1 MAQFD
6 VYENQNPETKA
17 TIPYL
22 LDLQADLLD
31 NLSTR
36 VVVPLITVAAM
47 GKAAKHLNPQ
57 FTIKRITVIMSTA
70 ELAGVNLHVL
80 GDKVCSVKEHRA
92 EIIAALDFLFTGF

>member
-6 VYENQNPETKA
+6 VYENQSPETKA
-17 TIPYL
+17 AIPYL
-22 LDLQADLLD
+22 LDVQADLLD
-31 NLSTR
+31 SLSTR

-57 FTIKRITVIMSTA
+57 FRIRRITVIMSTA
-70 ELAGVNLHVL
+70 ELAGVHMNVL
-80 GDKVCSVKEHRA
+80 GDKVSSLKEHRA